1 MYTNDAWDK
10 LIAGVIGQAVKDY
23 KDIMKGKRVPVKVNK
38 NELREFFTSERF
50 FEASNIDG
58 SFIVDALESGIN

>member
-10 LIAGVIGQAVKDY
+10 LIAGVINQAVKDY
-23 KDIMKGKRVPVKVNK
+23 KDIMKGKRVPKVNK
-38 NELREFFTSERF
+38 NELREFFMSERF